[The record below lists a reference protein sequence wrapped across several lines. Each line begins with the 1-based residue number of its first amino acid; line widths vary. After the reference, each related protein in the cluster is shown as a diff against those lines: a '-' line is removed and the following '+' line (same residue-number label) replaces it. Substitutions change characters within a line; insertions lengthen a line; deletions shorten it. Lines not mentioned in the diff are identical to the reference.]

1 LFAHKDNRL
10 FSNLQPFFFAIRL
23 NRIRKRLYLPPNQ
36 QYDVMKA
43 IVLSVLTFLAAAQLS
58 AQYNSCAAK
67 SVVTEPV
74 AIERVNDAT
83 GETEVVYENRKV
95 EQVDG
100 YGNASGNQYD
110 LAVDGAFEGQT
121 IVVLHLYTG
130 EGFDFE
136 KPKAALKE
144 KGFSVYRYMN
154 APPSPKELEEALSK
168 ACQLWVISSTTQLL
182 NDEHAEVIKKFFYSG
197 KGVYLWGDNDPYH
210 ADADF
215 LAQKLIG
222 VTMSGAYYG
231 AQNVTFKTDENTS
244 GMLKDH
250 LITTG
255 LEYVYEG
262 ITISAIHDP
271 NQVLKPLI
279 WSTDGNVVTAL
290 YEDQGQRLILDGGFT
305 RLYYNWDTA
314 GTGRYVKNAAA
325 WLVNYERFGDLVVS
339 EEHKKGEE

>member
-1 LFAHKDNRL
+1 
-10 FSNLQPFFFAIRL
+10 
-23 NRIRKRLYLPPNQ
+23 
-36 QYDVMKA
+36 MKT
-43 IVLSVLTFLAAAQLS
+43 IILSVFSLLLS
-58 AQYNSCAAK
+58 AQLMAQYNACAAK

-74 AIERVNDAT
+74 AVERLNDR
-83 GETEVVYENRKV
+83 GEKEVVYEERKV
-95 EQVDG
+95 EKTDNF
-100 YGNASGNQYD
+100 GNASGNQYD

-154 APPSPKELEEALSK
+154 VPPSPKELEEALSK
-168 ACQLWVISSTTQLL
+168 ACQLWVISNTTQML
-182 NDEHAEVIKKFFYSG
+182 NDEHAEVIKRFFFSG

-222 VTMSGAYYG
+222 ASMSGMYYAG
-231 AQNVTFKTDENTS
+231 QNVSFKSETSTS
-244 GMLKDH
+244 GMQADH

-262 ITISAIHDP
+262 ITISQIHDP
-271 NQVLKPLI
+271 QKQLKPLI
-279 WSTDGNVVTAL
+279 WSTDGNVVTAI
-290 YEDQGQRLILDGGFT
+290 YEDQGQRLIIDGGFT
-305 RLYYNWDTA
+305 RLYCNWDTA

-325 WLVNYERFGDLVVS
+325 WLVNYERFGDEVL
-339 EEHKKGEE
+339 GENIK